1 MSAAARQVGVQPAR
15 RTPWTIDAA
24 RLQRGVLW
32 TFVACG
38 ASASLEPSP
47 YEFMFVA
54 AALVFGWRGLQFD
67 RAMIP
72 LVVWLALFNAGGLL
86 SLAPFVDDS
95 KSVTFIVISLY
106 IALTAV
112 FFAALVAQDPL
123 ERMRTIRSGYV
134 MAAFAAAVL
143 GVLGYFDVAG
153 LGVHFTLYGNAR
165 ASGPFKDPNVFGP
178 FLVPAIVW
186 LTQDIL
192 LRRAGLWRTMIP
204 LLTMLLALLLSFSR
218 GAWGACAG
226 SIALLAILTFF
237 TTPSAGLRQRI
248 AVMTILGLV
257 VLAALLAIVLSIPE
271 IRDMFEVRASLN
283 QYYDVGELGRF
294 GAQWRS
300 IPLLLER
307 PFGFGPLRFH
317 TIFPAGEDPHEV
329 YINAFASYGWLGGL
343 SFAAFTVATL
353 YVGWRLVFQRTPY
366 QTEAIAV
373 WSCLFAQM
381 MQGFQIDTDHWRHL
395 YLLFGALYGLSAG
408 ARISLARPRGNSR
421 PAPDTQSVRSATQA
435 TAKAMA

>member
-1 MSAAARQVGVQPAR
+1 VSAGDMAPRSAQPLLLNGSSAR
-15 RTPWTIDAA
+15 RA
-24 RLQRGVLW
+24 VLW
-32 TFVACG
+32 AFVACG

-54 AALVFGWRGLQFD
+54 AALVFGWRGLLFD

-86 SLAPFVDDS
+86 SLTPFVDDS
-95 KSVTFIVISLY
+95 KSVIFIVISLY
-106 IALTAV
+106 IALSAL
-112 FFAALVAQDPL
+112 FFAALVAQEPL

-134 MAAFAAAVL
+134 MAAFAAAIL

-153 LGVHFTLYGNAR
+153 LGVHFTLYDNAR

-192 LRRAGLWRTMIP
+192 LRRAGLWRTTIP

-226 SIALLAILTFF
+226 SIALLLLLTFS
-237 TTPSAGLRQRI
+237 TTRSAGLRQRI

-257 VLAALLAIVLSIPE
+257 VLAVLLAIVLSIPE

-300 IPLLLER
+300 IPLLLDR
-307 PFGFGPLRFH
+307 PFGFGPLRFR

-343 SFAAFTVATL
+343 SFAAFTVTTF

-408 ARISLARPRGNSR
+408 SRINLARRRDDVR
-421 PAPDTQSVRSATQA
+421 PAADMRSVRSSAQA
-435 TAKAMA
+435 HDIA